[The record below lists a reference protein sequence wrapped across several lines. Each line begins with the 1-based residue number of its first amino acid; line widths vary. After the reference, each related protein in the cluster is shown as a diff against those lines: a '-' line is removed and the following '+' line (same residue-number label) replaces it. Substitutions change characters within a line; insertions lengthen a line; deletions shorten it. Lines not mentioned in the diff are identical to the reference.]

1 MVECAGTRAK
11 IIMKMNKMNRL
22 LSTHPLGVLYTLFA
36 LTRVALYGFWPV
48 NREFLYSCT
57 QSLDTPPRS

>member
-1 MVECAGTRAK
+1 
-11 IIMKMNKMNRL
+11 MKMNKMNRL